1 MCTMCGTA
9 GCQLRNTP
17 IHTPCLRHFDVV
29 FIGQLKLVN
38 SFSNLALLQLFY
50 KYTCIV
56 VSIYLM
62 DHGRQLR
69 NSPLRLDC
77 CTQGLILF
85 ARSNTKRANRTPCQA
100 YIRLKV
106 DVMSRFFQFVTS
118 RSNVL
123 DDGELRLR
131 GLTLGDE
138 RLFLRDAQR
147 SAVAVKTYGNYEALA
162 CET

>member
-1 MCTMCGTA
+1 MFGSFVAQVYKRQSDFVILECL
-9 GCQLRNTP
+9 GCRLAEGSVVVGRRPDNVHDVWYSRLSTSK
-17 IHTPCLRHFDVV
+17 HSNTPCLHHIDVV
-29 FIGQLKLVN
+29 FIEQLKLVNN

-85 ARSNTKRANRTPCQA
+85 ARSNTKHANRTPCQA

-106 DVMSRFFQFVTS
+106 DVMSRSVCDVT
-118 RSNVL
+118 L
-123 DDGELRLR
+123 KCIG
-131 GLTLGDE
+131 
-138 RLFLRDAQR
+138 
-147 SAVAVKTYGNYEALA
+147 
-162 CET
+162 

>member
-1 MCTMCGTA
+1 MSGARACRGESVVVGRRPDNVHDVWHSWLSTSKHS
-9 GCQLRNTP
+9 N
-17 IHTPCLRHFDVV
+17 TPCLRHIDVV

-50 KYTCIV
+50 NIV

-62 DHGRQLR
+62 EHGRLLR

-85 ARSNTKRANRTPCQA
+85 ARSNTKHANRTPCQA

-106 DVMSRFFQFVTS
+106 DEMSRSVCDVT
-118 RSNVL
+118 L
-123 DDGELRLR
+123 KCIG
-131 GLTLGDE
+131 
-138 RLFLRDAQR
+138 
-147 SAVAVKTYGNYEALA
+147 
-162 CET
+162 

>member
-1 MCTMCGTA
+1 MVVLLPRYIRGIRFCDFGVSGARACRWESVVIGRRPDNVHDVWHSKLST
-9 GCQLRNTP
+9 LKHSNT
-17 IHTPCLRHFDVV
+17 HCLRHTDVV

-85 ARSNTKRANRTPCQA
+85 ARSITKHANRTSCQA
-100 YIRLKV
+100 YIRL
-106 DVMSRFFQFVTS
+106 
-118 RSNVL
+118 RS
-123 DDGELRLR
+123 
-131 GLTLGDE
+131 T
-138 RLFLRDAQR
+138 
-147 SAVAVKTYGNYEALA
+147 
-162 CET
+162 